1 MSESPSPTPEQ
12 PDAPS
17 TAPQDTAP
25 RDSAPQDAAP
35 GDAAPQDTAPPA
47 AEDDGTPDRAFIR
60 DNPEKGRF
68 DVFVGEHHAGFS
80 MYRDVDVAEAPQRI
94 FFHTVVFDEYEGRGL
109 ASTLTR
115 TALEQT
121 VREGRRIVPVCP
133 YVARWVEHHDEA
145 APHVDAVRPEH
156 LAAIDQG

>member
-1 MSESPSPTPEQ
+1 MSENPTPEN
-12 PDAPS
+12 PGTPEAPE
-17 TAPQDTAP
+17 TPGAPEAP
-25 RDSAPQDAAP
+25 E
-35 GDAAPQDTAPPA
+35 
-47 AEDDGTPDRAFIR
+47 AEADGTPDRAFIR
-60 DNPEKGRF
+60 DNPEKRRF

-80 MYRDVDVAEAPQRI
+80 KYRDVDGADSPQRI

-133 YVARWVEHHDEA
+133 YVARWVEHHEEA

-156 LAAIDQG
+156 LAAIEQG